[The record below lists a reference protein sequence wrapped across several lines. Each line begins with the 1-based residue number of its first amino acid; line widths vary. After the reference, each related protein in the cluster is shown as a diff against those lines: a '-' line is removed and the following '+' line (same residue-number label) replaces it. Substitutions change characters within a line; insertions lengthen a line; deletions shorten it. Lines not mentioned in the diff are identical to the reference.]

1 MLLGGLWHGAGWTF
15 IAWGALHGIFLATNH
30 AWQHVRNTFLNFD
43 LAKGNWFGKIAGQF
57 LTFLVVVMS
66 WVVFRS
72 ENFETATSIW
82 QSMAG
87 FHGISFPRLLQDF
100 AIRNEAWIPSN
111 MVTFEGMFP
120 NNTAPWAYGGIG
132 SLLIAGFLSWCM
144 PNVAQIMS
152 NTNPVI
158 GHQPQPTTVIWHNS
172 IYWALGVGIILGLSI
187 LGLGSATEF
196 LYFQF

>member
-30 AWQHVRNTFLNFD
+30 AWQQARNTFLDFD
-43 LAKGNWFGKIAGQF
+43 IAKGTWFGKTSGQF

-72 ENFETATSIW
+72 ENFETATSMW

-100 AIRNEAWIPSN
+100 AKGNEAWIPSN
-111 MVTFEGMFP
+111 MVIFEGMFP
-120 NNTAPWAYGGIG
+120 NNTAGGIG
-132 SLLIAGFLSWCM
+132 SLLMAGLLSWCM

-158 GHQPQPTTVIWHNS
+158 GHQPQPTTVVWHNS